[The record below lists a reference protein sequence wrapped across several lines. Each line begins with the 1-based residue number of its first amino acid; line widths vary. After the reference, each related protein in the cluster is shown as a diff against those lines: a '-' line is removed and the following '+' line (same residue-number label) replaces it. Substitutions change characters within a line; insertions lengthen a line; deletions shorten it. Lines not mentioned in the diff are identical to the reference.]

1 MRWAVASVTKR
12 QVRLDINPKLMN
24 NMMARIR
31 VCVPPHE
38 EQKSIG
44 AYLEKIVA
52 DSDAAVSRVRRELA
66 LVREYRTRLVADVVT
81 GKLDVRAAAAR
92 LPEDETD
99 ASEPLDAVAKDAGDG
114 LAEDDALGDEG
125 AREGA
130 DETLAALE

>member
-1 MRWAVASVTKR
+1 
-12 QVRLDINPKLMN
+12 
-24 NMMARIR
+24 
-31 VCVPPHE
+31 VPPHE